1 MNRLPNPTPTGVC
14 GRGRTCVMEPSHP
27 RERGLE
33 VRAVCHCAGTATSWL
48 TFDSS
53 DTHLVPVHY
62 LPIRNQHCSQGPQIE
77 MRMWEVRETFHC
89 HAALAKFTEYI
100 F

>member
-1 MNRLPNPTPTGVC
+1 M
-14 GRGRTCVMEPSHP
+14 
-27 RERGLE
+27 
-33 VRAVCHCAGTATSWL
+33 WL
-48 TFDSS
+48 TFGSS

-62 LPIRNQHCSQGPQIE
+62 LTIRNQHCSQGPQIE

-89 HAALAKFTEYI
+89 HAALARFTEYI